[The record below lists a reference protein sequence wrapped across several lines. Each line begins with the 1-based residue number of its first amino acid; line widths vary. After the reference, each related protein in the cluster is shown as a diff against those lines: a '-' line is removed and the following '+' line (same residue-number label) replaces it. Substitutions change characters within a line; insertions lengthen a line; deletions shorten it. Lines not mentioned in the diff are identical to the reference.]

1 MAIAGAE
8 PKEFQFHPETKE
20 AGLKGEWGLELKLFV
35 EEVGFDV
42 QISRF
47 SNQVFI
53 GRNPSCGVQAWS
65 LTLRGWH
72 SCWGKHFMQLL
83 TTLSDTWSDCLWK
96 VCLSDLWRCGLHIFN
111 SRCPRSH
118 LKRKNS
124 AATCDWS
131 GGISWPPSRWQEA
144 TGIQVCMS
152 HLDRIMQA
160 SDKHVSSLH
169 FRIYRDDQQRFFV
182 EARYSWSGWYSMNLT
197 IWRSAFSHRN
207 VDIQSSN
214 LPLIVY
220 KTGRKEI
227 EAHSYLAP
235 VYHCEREI
243 EGVEFFWVLHQQP
256 TGEVAWQNPDI
267 GNSSQC
273 QDYAKEKRASCTTT
287 WSGYQRCWR
296 WDFPNEIMLS
306 EGKCQ
311 GPAFSLAPEVDAFD
325 FDKEEQN
332 FGETWFSWQKTTD
345 ILQFYSIQTLSWW
358 AIARLHSKI

>member
-1 MAIAGAE
+1 MWPSYLQQQVSKVAFE
-8 PKEFQFHPETKE
+8 KKEFRCN
-20 AGLKGEWGLELKLFV
+20 LWLEWG
-35 EEVGFDV
+35 D
-42 QISRF
+42 
-47 SNQVFI
+47 
-53 GRNPSCGVQAWS
+53 
-65 LTLRGWH
+65 
-72 SCWGKHFMQLL
+72 FM
-83 TTLSDTWSDCLWK
+83 T
-96 VCLSDLWRCGLHIFN
+96 
-111 SRCPRSH
+111 
-118 LKRKNS
+118 
-124 AATCDWS
+124 
-131 GGISWPPSRWQEA
+131 PSRWQEA

-273 QDYAKEKRASCTTT
+273 QIMPRKNEHRALRHGQGTK
-287 WSGYQRCWR
+287 GAG
-296 WDFPNEIMLS
+296 DEISQM
-306 EGKCQ
+306 
-311 GPAFSLAPEVDAFD
+311 
-325 FDKEEQN
+325 
-332 FGETWFSWQKTTD
+332 
-345 ILQFYSIQTLSWW
+345 
-358 AIARLHSKI
+358 R